1 MIIIIITPKY
11 RTKTWLETNDNTK
24 TQSYE
29 VVDQTKYWC
38 IGTL

>member
-29 VVDQTKYWC
+29 VVDQTKY
-38 IGTL
+38 